1 MHLEKTRHEPG
12 EIAWESLLFLFL
24 ISVAALLMRFD
35 LFPIE
40 SNDYLQFLQN
50 WFATL
55 KANGGFAA
63 VGMNIGDYMPPYFY
77 ILALLTYLPVRDL
90 YLIKLVSCAADF
102 ILAIYVMRIVNLRY
116 PERVHGIM
124 AYAVVLFLPS
134 VVLNSAAWAQCDAM
148 FTGALI
154 ACLYYLMV
162 NRPNRAVLAF
172 AIAFVL
178 KLQAIFFAPFLL
190 LLFLKRKIKFRSFIL
205 IPAVYILSIIPS
217 AMLGRDLWDLLTVYV
232 SQSKL
237 YSSLCMSIPNL
248 YAFLGNVS
256 SEPLGKAGV
265 IFAGGVVLM
274 LLFVLY
280 RKPYVFTP
288 DILVTMGLLFAIL
301 MPFILPHMHE
311 RYYYLAD
318 IVSLVF
324 AFYFPKK
331 IYAAVIMCVTSAC
344 ATANYLFG
352 LAYYPQQLLAIAVL
366 VNLVLLFKHLLE
378 LLADSPVRQPAEAA
392 V

>member
-1 MHLEKTRHEPG
+1 MEKTRHEPG

-280 RKPYVFTP
+280 RKPYMFTP

-366 VNLVLLFKHLLE
+366 INLVLLFKHLLE

>member
-1 MHLEKTRHEPG
+1 MEKTRHEPG

-102 ILAIYVMRIVNLRY
+102 ILAVYVMRIVNLRY
-116 PERVHGIM
+116 PGWVHGIM

-148 FTGALI
+148 FTGTLI

-352 LAYYPQQLLAIAVL
+352 LAYYPQQLLAVAVL
-366 VNLVLLFKHLLE
+366 INLVLLFKHLLE

>member
-1 MHLEKTRHEPG
+1 METTKRARE
-12 EIAWESLLFLFL
+12 EVRWEDMLFLLL
-24 ISVAALLMRFD
+24 ISGAALLTRFY

-40 SNDYLQFLQN
+40 SNDYHQFLQK

-55 KANGGFAA
+55 KENGGLAA
-63 VGMNIGDYMPPYFY
+63 IGMNIGDYMPPYFY
-77 ILALLTYLPVRDL
+77 ILALLTYLPFNDL

-102 ILAIYVMRIVNLRY
+102 VLDYYVMRAVSLRY
-116 PERVHGIM
+116 PGRPQGFM

-148 FTGALI
+148 YTAALL
-154 ACLYYLMV
+154 ACLYYLLV

-172 AIAFVL
+172 SIAFVL

-190 LLFLKRKIKFRSFIL
+190 LLVLKRKIKLRSLVL
-205 IPAVYILSIIPS
+205 IPAVYILSIIP
-217 AMLGRDLWDLLTVYV
+217 AAIMGRSLWDLLTVYV

-237 YSSLCMSIPNL
+237 YTSLCMSIPNL
-248 YAFLGNVS
+248 YAFLGNVA
-256 SEPLGKAGV
+256 SEPLGDAGV
-265 IFAGGVVLM
+265 IFAGGAVLM
-274 LLFVLY
+274 LLYALY
-280 RKPYVFTP
+280 RKEYTITP
-288 DILVTMGLLFAIL
+288 DILVTIGLLFAIL

-311 RYYYLAD
+311 RYYFLAD
-318 IVSLVF
+318 IVSVVF

-331 IYAAVIMCVTSAC
+331 LYAAVIMCVSSAC

-352 LAYYPQQLLAIAVL
+352 LVYYPQQLLAVAIL
-366 VNLVLLFKHLLE
+366 INLVLLMKHLWE
-378 LLADSPVRQPAEAA
+378 LLSQNPIQRRVEAA

>member
-1 MHLEKTRHEPG
+1 MEKTRHEPG

>member
-1 MHLEKTRHEPG
+1 MEKTRHEPR

-280 RKPYVFTP
+280 RKPYMFTP

-366 VNLVLLFKHLLE
+366 INLVLLFKHLLE